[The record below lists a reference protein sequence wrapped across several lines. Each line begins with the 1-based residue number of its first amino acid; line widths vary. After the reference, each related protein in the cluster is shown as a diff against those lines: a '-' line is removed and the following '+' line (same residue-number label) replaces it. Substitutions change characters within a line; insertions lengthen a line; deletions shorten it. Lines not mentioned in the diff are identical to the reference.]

1 MQKYCDAGQQEGL
14 GAPQQKG
21 SDAGQ
26 LESTDAGQHE
36 VSDAGQQEGNLR
48 RHLRNITTPWLP
60 LYNSEKPSRNWW
72 KKEEVTESV
81 MPATGSLIPLTPLAL
96 R

>member
-14 GAPQQKG
+14 GAPQQKS

-26 LESTDAGQHE
+26 LDSPDAGQHE

-48 RHLRNITTPWLP
+48 RHLRNIPTPWLP
-60 LYNSEKPSRNWW
+60 LYNSEKPSRN
-72 KKEEVTESV
+72 
-81 MPATGSLIPLTPLAL
+81 
-96 R
+96 